1 MNFIEMLTNEELQ
14 ALVKEPLTST
24 EEAVAAKILSDS
36 NWNLDDVEMQRLS
49 NNMTLG
55 VILAAAGEQTPV
67 RQALAKV
74 LIKGAFQK
82 AVNMADRV
90 IVSSDVRMMLME
102 GGELAGVSSQEE
114 ILRKVADYHAK
125 RAAERCR
132 FNTQGGGANTAITID
147 LKSLP
152 SLKGKDTKDIV
163 VEVKRAD
170 IVSETLGVQPHS
182 WTELCRVP
190 WPQSLYA
197 SGEVLSKYQTLDGRR
212 VLWQSGKKKEITRK
226 GIHLKITARLDEAIN
241 PTLMAEEADY
251 VNIPTYPLAAD
262 VVVPSVY
269 SLGIYAGDRRFNS
282 QAAKG
287 AVVEG
292 EVNQQPKTEQPKA
305 TEQQQQ
311 TDEGLS
317 FPIVK
322 EKCKLA
328 NGNYKCPR
336 CGDEGLRKKDLMAW
350 QMKKLPDGVKA
361 EDYAEQVK
369 WSGSCICGKCRDE
382 LKNEQEQKLAAVT
395 AYEKAVAE
403 WEQAEDAAST
413 ARAEEQQLKDNLE
426 ALKKTGQDT
435 KVFEASLETYRLNTQ
450 KAEAHAT
457 ELLAK
462 VDSLDPNNSNKTEEP
477 KAEEPEVKE
486 PEQQQPQQQSA
497 SANAKAGVTN
507 VRTKKGGRKGR
518 K

>member
-1 MNFIEMLTNEELQ
+1 MNFIEMLTNEELR
-14 ALVKEPLTST
+14 ALIKEPLTST

-36 NWNLDDVEMQRLS
+36 DWNLDDAEMQRLS

-102 GGELAGVSSQEE
+102 GGELVGVSSQEE

-147 LKSLP
+147 LKTLP

-170 IVSETLGVQPHS
+170 IVAETLGVQPHS

-197 SGEVLSKYQTLDGRR
+197 TGEVLSKYQTLDGRR

-251 VNIPTYPLAAD
+251 ANIPTYPLAAD
-262 VVVPSVY
+262 VIVPSAY
-269 SLGIYAGDRRFNS
+269 SRGIYAGNHRFNS

-292 EVNQQPKTEQPKA
+292 EVNQQQPKTEQPKA

-336 CGDEGLRKKDLMAW
+336 CGNEGLRKKDLMAW
-350 QMKKLPDGVKA
+350 QMKKLPDGVNTS
-361 EDYAEQVK
+361 DYAEQVK
-369 WSGSCICGKCRDE
+369 WSGSCICGKCRDS
-382 LKNEQEQKLAAVT
+382 LKNDQDAKVAVVT

-403 WEQAEDAAST
+403 WEQAEDEVAT
-413 ARAEEQQLKDNLE
+413 AKAKEQQLEDNIKTLKEAGQSTEVLE
-426 ALKKTGQDT
+426 GTL
-435 KVFEASLETYRLNTQ
+435 ESLRLNTQ

-462 VDSLDPNNSNKTEEP
+462 VDNLDPNNSN